1 MSISSDKLIT
11 SLETS
16 LPKEVLV
23 ELLKEYNQL
32 KINFY
37 LRKFRPTELN
47 GARFAEYVLRLLEYV
62 DSGTYTPFSTTL
74 RSEQIINR
82 IANNTLLPTTIRLLI
97 PRLVRVI
104 LDIRNKRDVAHVG
117 GEVNPNYS
125 DSIFI
130 THSVDWILTEIVRHY
145 HSTSID
151 EAAKAVSAINEVQV
165 PIVDDINGVMRVLD
179 PNLKASDKVL
189 IVLYSKQPESVSESD
204 LRDWIEYKNLTNFRN
219 KVLVSLHKQALIHY
233 QDSICTLTRRGIL
246 YVEKHISS
254 HAIPV

>member
-1 MSISSDKLIT
+1 MSIQSDKLIA
-11 SLETS
+11 SLETT
-16 LPKEVLV
+16 LPKEILV
-23 ELLKEYNQL
+23 EMLKEYNQL

-37 LRKFRPTELN
+37 LRKFRPTELD
-47 GARFAEYVLRLLEYV
+47 GARFSECVLRLLEYV
-62 DSGTYTPFSTTL
+62 DIGTYSPFGTSL

-82 IANNTLLPTTIRLLI
+82 IANNTSLPTTIRLLI
-97 PRLVRVI
+97 PRLIRVI

-165 PIVDDINGVMRVLD
+165 PIVDDINGVIRVLD
-179 PNLKASDKVL
+179 PTLQASDKVL
-189 IVLYSKQPESVSESD
+189 IILYSRQPESVSESD
-204 LRDWIEYKNLTNFRN
+204 LRNWIEYKNSTNFRN
-219 KVLVSLHKQALIHY
+219 KILFILHKQALIHY
-233 QDSICTLTRRGIL
+233 QDSNCTLTRRGIL
-246 YVEKHISS
+246 YVEKYISV

>member
-1 MSISSDKLIT
+1 MSISPDELIA

-23 ELLKEYNQL
+23 EMLKAYNQL

-37 LRKFRPTELN
+37 LRKFRPTELD
-47 GARFAEYVLRLLEYV
+47 GARFAECILRLLEYV
-62 DSGTYTPFSTTL
+62 DIGSYTPFGTTL

-82 IANNTLLPTTIRLLI
+82 IANNTSLPTTIRILI

-145 HSTSID
+145 HSTSVD

-165 PIVDDINGVMRVLD
+165 PIVDDINGFMRVLD

-189 IVLYSKQPESVSESD
+189 IILYSKQPESVSESD
-204 LRDWIEYKNLTNFRN
+204 LRNWIEYKNPTNFRD
-219 KVLVSLHKQALIHY
+219 KVLVALHKQVLIHY
-233 QDSICTLTRRGIL
+233 QDSVCTLTRRGIL
-246 YVEKHISS
+246 YVEKHISA